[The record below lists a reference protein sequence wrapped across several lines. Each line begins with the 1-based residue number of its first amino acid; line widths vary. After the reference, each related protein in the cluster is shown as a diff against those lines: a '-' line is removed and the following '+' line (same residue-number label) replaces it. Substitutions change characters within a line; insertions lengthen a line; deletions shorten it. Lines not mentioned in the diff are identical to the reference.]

1 MRKNINFI
9 NIGIGTVALAVMA
22 FIYFPMLVVVV
33 YSFNVDAVNSFPIR
47 GFSLRWYEQ
56 LFQNAV
62 LLKSLRISLVIAV
75 VSTSVALIIGTLG
88 ALAMKKYNF
97 KLKHFFERVVLLPIT
112 LPGIL
117 TGVAMLSFFP
127 LMGIPLSLTAVVI
140 GHITFLICIVLTQIY
155 ARLKSLD
162 PFLEE
167 AAADLGATPVGAFF
181 NVVLPNIKT
190 AMISA
195 ALLSITLSLDEIPV
209 TFFLIARDNTLPI
222 EIYAMLRRGITPEV
236 NAISTLI
243 FIFSLIALMLSIRF
257 SGQKNITRIG

>member
-1 MRKNINFI
+1 MKPNINII
-9 NIGIGTVALAVMA
+9 NLGIGGAALAVMT
-22 FIYFPMLVVVV
+22 FIYFPMLVVVI
-33 YSFNVDAVNSFPIR
+33 YSFNADAVNSFPIR
-47 GFSLRWYEQ
+47 GFSFRWYDR
-56 LFQNAV
+56 LFQNAT
-62 LLKSLRISLVIAV
+62 LLKSLRVSLVIALI
-75 VSTSVALIIGTLG
+75 STSAALVIGTLG

-127 LMGIPLSLTAVVI
+127 LLGIPLSLTAVVI

-155 ARLKSLD
+155 TRLKSLD

-167 AAADLGATPVGAFF
+167 AAADLGATPIGTFF
-181 NVVLPNIKT
+181 QVVLPNIKT
-190 AMISA
+190 AMIGS

-243 FIFSLIALMLSIRF
+243 FIFSLITLILSIWY
-257 SGQKNITRIG
+257 SGQKNVARIG